1 MVEMQSQAVNHT
13 TFDTIKTVA
22 TMIPYHI
29 MGLRLFSILFK
40 SSGKNV
46 KKTVLWF
53 WYVHRSHVVL
63 ELRSL
68 NFYEVNDKLTEPFFL
83 DWSKI

>member
-1 MVEMQSQAVNHT
+1 MLPVVCNERLRNSIFLSSLVTKGMVEMQSQAVNHT
-13 TFDTIKTVA
+13 TFDTITTVA

-46 KKTVLWF
+46 K
-53 WYVHRSHVVL
+53 
-63 ELRSL
+63 
-68 NFYEVNDKLTEPFFL
+68 N
-83 DWSKI
+83 